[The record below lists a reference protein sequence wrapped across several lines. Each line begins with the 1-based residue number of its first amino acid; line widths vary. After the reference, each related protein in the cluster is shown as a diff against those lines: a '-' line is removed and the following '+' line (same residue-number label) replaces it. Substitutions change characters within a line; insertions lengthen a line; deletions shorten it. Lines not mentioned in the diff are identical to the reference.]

1 MSTFFKILARFFV
14 VCYLATS
21 SIAATHA
28 LPMTANISGSD
39 GTSEMAILYSAS
51 DDQAQDQA
59 MAQTMPCHQGL
70 SSSADGVNTA
80 ALCKIFCAAVGHAM
94 LSLEPVE
101 TSSTFSHNYPHSKT
115 VSLISTQLNVEQ
127 QPPK

>member
-1 MSTFFKILARFFV
+1 M

-28 LPMTANISGSD
+28 LPMMANISGSD

-51 DDQAQDQA
+51 DDQQHDQT
-59 MAQTMPCHQGL
+59 MAQTMPCHQAS

-94 LSLEPVE
+94 LSLELAE
-101 TSSTFSHNYPHSKT
+101 MSSSFSHNYPHSKAI
-115 VSLISTQLNVEQ
+115 SLVSTQLNVEQ